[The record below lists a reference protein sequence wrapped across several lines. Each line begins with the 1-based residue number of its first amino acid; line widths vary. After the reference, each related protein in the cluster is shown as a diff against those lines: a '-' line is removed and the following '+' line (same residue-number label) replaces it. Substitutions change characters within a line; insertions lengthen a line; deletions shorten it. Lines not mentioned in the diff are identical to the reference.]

1 LGAGILALDHAPA
14 AGATIMNRRDAL
26 STLGLAVGATAA
38 DTVIGAGD
46 EDAAASNAQSSAKSP
61 PQAAAA
67 RPVKTADARGC
78 VALVTGSNSGI
89 GLGFVKILLARGAKR
104 VYATA
109 RRPETLADVVA
120 LDPQRV
126 VPLALDVTIDAQ
138 RRAAAEKARDVTWL
152 INNAGIPGS
161 DDMKERRFLKA
172 GSLDDAHQV
181 MDTNFWA
188 QAEMVRAFTP
198 VILANRGGAIV
209 QILSV
214 GALYSVAPY
223 GTYSASKFAARAM
236 IVAVRAELDRE
247 PIVAAGVFTGG
258 VNTRLTPAGYTSGV
272 SPEQHANE
280 VLDAL
285 ARGET
290 DIYAGAGSRQ
300 AYEKLRAD
308 PQAFER
314 MNVDRWF
321 PPGKAG

>member
-1 LGAGILALDHAPA
+1 
-14 AGATIMNRRDAL
+14 MNRRDAL
-26 STLGLAVGATAA
+26 STLGLAVSATATGTTA
-38 DTVIGAGD
+38 L
-46 EDAAASNAQSSAKSP
+46 AATPATTRP
-61 PQAAAA
+61 P
-67 RPVKTADARGC
+67 KTADARGC

-89 GLGFVKILLARGAKR
+89 GLGFVKILLARGAQR
-104 VYATA
+104 IYATA

-126 VPLALDVTIDAQ
+126 VPLALDVTDAAQ
-138 RRAAAEKARDVTWL
+138 RRAAADNARDATWL

-172 GSLDDAHQV
+172 GSLDDAHKV

-188 QAEMVRAFTP
+188 QAEMVRAFVP

-214 GALYSVAPY
+214 GAMYSVAPF

-236 IVAVRAELDRE
+236 IAAVRAELDRE
-247 PIVAAGVFTGG
+247 PILAAGVFTGG
-258 VNTRLTPAGYTSGV
+258 VNTRLTPAGYTSGI
-272 SPEQHANE
+272 SPEQHATD
-280 VLDAL
+280 VIDAL

-300 AYEKLRAD
+300 AYERLRAD

-314 MNVDRWF
+314 TNIDRWF
-321 PPGKAG
+321 PSGKSG

>member
-1 LGAGILALDHAPA
+1 
-14 AGATIMNRRDAL
+14 MNRRDAL
-26 STLGLAVGATAA
+26 TTLGLAVGATAA
-38 DTVIGAGD
+38 S
-46 EDAAASNAQSSAKSP
+46 AAAPAP
-61 PQAAAA
+61 TRAA
-67 RPVKTADARGC
+67 KTADASGC

-89 GLGFVKILLARGAKR
+89 GLGFVKVLLARGARR

-120 LDPQRV
+120 LDPKRV
-126 VPLALDVTIDAQ
+126 VALALDITNEAQ
-138 RRAAAEKARDVTWL
+138 RREAAAKARDVTWL

-161 DDMKERRFLKA
+161 DEMQERRFLA
-172 GSLDDAHQV
+172 ATSLDDAHKV

-188 QAEMVRAFTP
+188 QAGMVRAFTP
-198 VILANRGGAIV
+198 IILANQGGAIV

-236 IVAVRAELDRE
+236 IAAVRAELDRE
-247 PIVAAGVFTGG
+247 PILAAGVFTGG
-258 VNTRLTPAGYTSGV
+258 VNTRLTPAGYTSGI
-272 SPEQHANE
+272 SPEQHAND

-285 ARGET
+285 ARGES

-300 AYEKLRAD
+300 AYDRLRAD

-314 MNVDRWF
+314 MNIDRWF
-321 PPGKAG
+321 PVKAPG

>member
-1 LGAGILALDHAPA
+1 
-14 AGATIMNRRDAL
+14 
-26 STLGLAVGATAA
+26 
-38 DTVIGAGD
+38 
-46 EDAAASNAQSSAKSP
+46 
-61 PQAAAA
+61 
-67 RPVKTADARGC
+67 

>member
-1 LGAGILALDHAPA
+1 
-14 AGATIMNRRDAL
+14 
-26 STLGLAVGATAA
+26 
-38 DTVIGAGD
+38 
-46 EDAAASNAQSSAKSP
+46 
-61 PQAAAA
+61 
-67 RPVKTADARGC
+67 VKTADVRGC

-89 GLGFVKILLARGAKR
+89 GLGFVRILLARGAKR

-126 VPLALDVTIDAQ
+126 VPLALDITDPTQ
-138 RRAAAEKARDVTWL
+138 RRAAADKARDVTWL
-152 INNAGIPGS
+152 VNNAGIPGS
-161 DDMKERRFLKA
+161 DDMKERRFLMA
-172 GSLDDAHQV
+172 GSLDDAHKV

-188 QAEMVRAFTP
+188 QAEMVRTFVP

-214 GALYSVAPY
+214 GAMYSVAPF

-236 IVAVRAELDRE
+236 IAAVRAELDRE
-247 PIVAAGVFTGG
+247 PILAAGVFTGG
-258 VNTRLTPAGYTSGV
+258 VNTRLTPAGYTSGI
-272 SPEQHANE
+272 SPEQHATD
-280 VLDAL
+280 VIDAL

-300 AYEKLRAD
+300 AYERLRAD

-314 MNVDRWF
+314 LNIDRWF
-321 PPGKAG
+321 PPKTPA

>member
-1 LGAGILALDHAPA
+1 
-14 AGATIMNRRDAL
+14 MNRRDAL
-26 STLGLAVGATAA
+26 SSLGLAVGATAA
-38 DTVIGAGD
+38 GTGA
-46 EDAAASNAQSSAKSP
+46 
-61 PQAAAA
+61 
-67 RPVKTADARGC
+67 TADAPPPAAAPATAAAPASARPAKTAHAKAC

-89 GLGFVKILLARGAKR
+89 GLGFVKVLLARGARR

-109 RRPETLADVVA
+109 RRPETLAAVVA

-126 VPLALDVTIDAQ
+126 VALPLDITNEAQ
-138 RRAAAEKARDVTWL
+138 RREAAGQAQDVTWL

-161 DDMKERRFLKA
+161 DDMKERRFLSA
-172 GSLDDAHQV
+172 ASLEDAHKV
-181 MDTNFWA
+181 MDTNFWS

-198 VILANRGGAIV
+198 VILANQGGAIV

-236 IVAVRAELDRE
+236 IAAVRAELDHE
-247 PIVAAGVFTGG
+247 PILAAGVFTGG
-258 VNTRLTPAGYTSGV
+258 VNTRLTPAGYTSGI
-272 SPEQHANE
+272 SPEQHAND

-290 DIYAGAGSRQ
+290 DIYAGAGSRA
-300 AYEKLRAD
+300 AYERLRAD

-314 MNVDRWF
+314 ININRWF
-321 PPGKAG
+321 GPKAPG

>member
-1 LGAGILALDHAPA
+1 
-14 AGATIMNRRDAL
+14 MNRRDAL
-26 STLGLAVGATAA
+26 SGLGLAVGATAA
-38 DTVIGAGD
+38 VSIT
-46 EDAAASNAQSSAKSP
+46 
-61 PQAAAA
+61 AAAA
-67 RPVKTADARGC
+67 GSARPGKTADARGC

-89 GLGFVKILLARGAKR
+89 GLGFVKVLLERGARR

-109 RRPETLADVVA
+109 RRPETLAVVVA

-126 VPLALDVTIDAQ
+126 VALPLDITNEAQ
-138 RRAAAEKARDVTWL
+138 RRAAADQARDVTWL

-161 DDMKERRFLKA
+161 DDMKERRFLTA
-172 GSLDDAHQV
+172 SSLGDAHKV

-198 VILANRGGAIV
+198 VILANQGGAIV

-223 GTYSASKFAARAM
+223 GTYSASKFAASAM
-236 IVAVRAELDRE
+236 IAAVRAELDRE
-247 PIVAAGVFTGG
+247 PILAAGVFTGG

-272 SPEQHANE
+272 SPEKHANE

-290 DIYAGAGSRQ
+290 DIFAGAGSRES
-300 AYEKLRAD
+300 YERLRSD
-308 PQAFER
+308 PLAFER
-314 MNVDRWF
+314 RNIERWF
-321 PPGKAG
+321 PMTTPR

>member
-1 LGAGILALDHAPA
+1 
-14 AGATIMNRRDAL
+14 MNRRDAL
-26 STLGLAVGATAA
+26 STLGLAVGASATGTVAGAAANSDAVPAVQAPAAGPTTAA
-38 DTVIGAGD
+38 AHP
-46 EDAAASNAQSSAKSP
+46 A
-61 PQAAAA
+61 
-67 RPVKTADARGC
+67 KTAEARGC

-109 RRPETLADVVA
+109 RRPGTLADVVA

-126 VPLALDVTIDAQ
+126 VALALDITDPAQ
-138 RRAAAEKARDVTWL
+138 RRAAAGKARDVTWL

-161 DDMKERRFLKA
+161 DDMKERRFLTA
-172 GSLDDAHQV
+172 QSLDDARKV

-214 GALYSVAPY
+214 GALYSVAPF

-236 IVAVRAELDRE
+236 IAAVRAELDRE
-247 PIVAAGVFTGG
+247 PILAAGVFTGG
-258 VNTRLTPAGYTSGV
+258 VNTRLTPAGYTSGI
-272 SPEQHANE
+272 SPEQHASD

-300 AYEKLRAD
+300 AYERLRAD
-308 PQAFER
+308 PEAFER
-314 MNVDRWF
+314 SNIDRWF
-321 PPGKAG
+321 PARAPG